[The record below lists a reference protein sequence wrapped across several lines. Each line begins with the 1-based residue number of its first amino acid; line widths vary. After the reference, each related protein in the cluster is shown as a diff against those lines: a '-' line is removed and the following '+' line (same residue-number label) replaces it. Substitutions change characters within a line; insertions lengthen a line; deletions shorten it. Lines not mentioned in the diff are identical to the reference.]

1 MPEKIKNLIFDCD
14 GVLYP
19 ISMLTTK
26 EIIDAMKKVYRE
38 DLGVSGNEQ
47 NEISQ
52 APVADNHRGL
62 FNYIL
67 EICRYKNFSFDRF
80 CKKMADNIDYGRI
93 IPNPLL
99 WRNLQ
104 NLASNYNV
112 AVLSNNSRP
121 HVAKVMK
128 QLFGKSLS
136 EIEQGNI
143 KIFDISSS
151 LHNGH
156 FHPKQ
161 SDDGLSIF
169 CKRAN
174 IIPCESM
181 LFDDVPLNI
190 ESAQKIGMHGTI
202 ISDKNPLSKALK
214 PFLKNIAIRE
224 KNYE

>member
-1 MPEKIKNLIFDCD
+1 MPDKIKNLIFDCD

-19 ISMLTTK
+19 ISALTTK
-26 EIIDAMKKVYRE
+26 DIIDAMKKVYRE
-38 DLGVSGNEQ
+38 DLDVSGDEQ

-52 APVADNHRGL
+52 ATVADNHRGL

-67 EICRYKNFSFDRF
+67 EICRYKDFSFDRF
-80 CKKMADNIDYGRI
+80 CEKMADNIDYGRI
-93 IPNPLL
+93 MPNQAL
-99 WRNLQ
+99 WHNLQ
-104 NLASNYNV
+104 KVAINYNV
-112 AVLSNNSRP
+112 AILSNNSRP
-121 HVAKVMK
+121 HVDKVMK
-128 QLFGKSLS
+128 RLFGKSIS
-136 EIEQGNI
+136 EIEQCGI
-143 KIFDISSS
+143 KVFDISSS

-174 IIPCESM
+174 IIAHESL

-190 ESAQKIGMHGTI
+190 EMAQKIGMHGTLI
-202 ISDKNPLSKALK
+202 NNENPLSKALK
-214 PFLKNIAIRE
+214 PFLRNITIRA